1 MNTEAYIGALSLLAT
16 SLQSVRASFP
26 RKCSGHALRADIHGY
41 RQHRS
46 RRFSR
51 RHAITR
57 SRKHTVGRRSL
68 LEARICLVSCQ
79 SAFSRIYRDSTATVE
94 RSQRLAFPIMAT
106 KVTRRTVPKHPL
118 WELCKGVLY
127 FALGPIA
134 LIWALSNFFPS
145 LHSLVQYL
153 ITP

>member
-1 MNTEAYIGALSLLAT
+1 MDIDNTEADVSA
-16 SLQSVRASFP
+16 VVMR
-26 RKCSGHALRADIHGY
+26 LRAPENILSDVDRCLKHASVWFPAN
-41 RQHRS
+41 Q
-46 RRFSR
+46 RFQESI
-51 RHAITR
+51 AI
-57 SRKHTVGRRSL
+57 
-68 LEARICLVSCQ
+68 A
-79 SAFSRIYRDSTATVE
+79 ATVE